1 MTRDGAV
8 TENLATGEV
17 ERISS
22 REPETELAS
31 SPEESA
37 NAALDLAA
45 RATEH
50 REAKHTKKQA
60 KADKKAVRQG
70 SAVRRRPSS
79 RLQFSDEERAEATIE
94 KYRRA
99 LLSFAAFLCGAA
111 VTPETIKN
119 WKDDLREKLRAVD
132 DQHLSGRAERFL
144 SLLWLDR
151 LPRAVLKN
159 SAPPVSRQQ
168 TGVNAHRI

>member
-45 RATEH
+45 RAAEH
-50 REAKHTKKQA
+50 RKAKHTKKQA

-79 RLQFSDEERAEATIE
+79 RLHIFTRKMKFFSLRTT
-94 KYRRA
+94 RRSHA
-99 LLSFAAFLCGAA
+99 QKA
-111 VTPETIKN
+111 
-119 WKDDLREKLRAVD
+119 DLPFR
-132 DQHLSGRAERFL
+132 
-144 SLLWLDR
+144 
-151 LPRAVLKN
+151 PR
-159 SAPPVSRQQ
+159 
-168 TGVNAHRI
+168 GG